1 MDGLLRSSNSVD
13 YLIRR
18 GSICES
24 LGSGEIVR
32 LVMPGLLEGVRGE
45 RGLGRLFVL
54 LHLFIRIKLLK
65 RDNGKSLE
73 K

>member
-1 MDGLLRSSNSVD
+1 MNRLLRSRNSVD
-13 YLIRR
+13 YLIRS
-18 GSICES
+18 GSMCES

-32 LVMPGLLEGVRGE
+32 LMMPGLLESVRGE
-45 RGLGRLFVL
+45 RRLGRLFVL